1 MNILQTQT
9 QRKPLNTINLRPKY
23 PKEGEGVPPRR
34 REIHTALPADVN
46 PAGWNNWGK
55 TSSEATAFYA
65 EPENTGTG
73 SVNWKPE
80 AEAATLP

>member
-1 MNILQTQT
+1 M
-9 QRKPLNTINLRPKY
+9 
-23 PKEGEGVPPRR
+23 
-34 REIHTALPADVN
+34 D
-46 PAGWNNWGK
+46 NWGK
-55 TSSEATAFYA
+55 TSSEAIAFYA